1 MSNPPSTKP
10 APPRL
15 GNTMPVNSEWVAKRQ
30 EPALEPELPI
40 VDPHHHLWDRPDGS
54 LYLLPDLV
62 ADVAS
67 GHNVEATVYI
77 DCRSMYRADGPV
89 ELRPVGETEFANGA
103 AAMSASGRYGP
114 MRACAGI
121 VSYADLCL
129 GERVRGV
136 LEEQI
141 EAGNG
146 RFRGIR
152 YATGWDESEEIRRTH
167 TNPPRGLMQDA
178 TWRAGFAQLGLL
190 GLTFDAWLYH
200 PQIGELAAL
209 AAAFPDTTI
218 ILDHVGGPLGYGPY
232 AGRHDEAFLDWKKSM
247 AALARHSNVAVKL
260 GGLGMP
266 MGWFSFF
273 EQPAPPSSEMLAAAW
288 KPWIE
293 TCIEL
298 FGAHRCM
305 FESNFPVDKLSCGYG
320 VLWNAFKRLT
330 ANASVTEK
338 TALYSAT
345 ARLVYSLA

>member
-1 MSNPPSTKP
+1 MDKP
-10 APPRL
+10 AIPRL
-15 GNTMPVNSEWVAKRQ
+15 GNTVPLNLEWVAKRH
-30 EPALEPELPI
+30 EPALEPALPI

-54 LYLLPDLV
+54 LYLLRDLV

-77 DCRSMYRADGPV
+77 DCRSMYRADGPP
-89 ELRPVGETEFANGA
+89 ELQPVGETEFANGA

-114 MRACAGI
+114 LRACAGI
-121 VSYADLCL
+121 VSYADLRL
-129 GERVRGV
+129 GARVRGV

-178 TWRAGFAQLGLL
+178 TWREGFAQLGQL

-200 PQIGELAAL
+200 PQLGEVAAL
-209 AAAFPDTTI
+209 AMAFPDTTI
-218 ILDHVGGPLGYGPY
+218 IVDHVGGPLGYGPY
-232 AGRHDEAFLDWKKSM
+232 AGRHDEAFLDWRNSM
-247 AALARHSNVAVKL
+247 AELARHSNVAVKL

-266 MGWFSFF
+266 MGWFTFF
-273 EQPAPPSSEMLAAAW
+273 EQPEPPTSEMLAAAW
-288 KPWIE
+288 KPWVE

-330 ANASVTEK
+330 AGASEAEK
-338 TALYSAT
+338 TALYSGT